1 MTVTH
6 SILPAVGRSA
16 LREYRQDKYREIQ
29 KRQEQGAT
37 GGQVVASITDLAD
50 EMIDRLYRQVIRSAP
65 PDSRWKLEDGFALV
79 ALGGYG
85 RGELA
90 PFSDIDLMFLHRDS
104 CKAIAQTAA
113 ADILQT
119 LWDIGYRVGHSLRTI
134 ADCIVMGRKDL
145 TVRTA
150 LMEARFL
157 SGNQRL
163 FERFR
168 ARYERKVTMK
178 SPSKFVQAKIQDRQ
192 AEYQQYGTTVYL
204 LEPHVKMSQGG
215 LRDMHLLRWAAA
227 SLYHTSSLETLKHH
241 GLLTQKDFT
250 TLMEAQEFLWR
261 VRNELHFE
269 ANRCQDLLTFSEQ
282 IRLSHL
288 WGLEDNG
295 HLLGVEKFMKKY
307 YEQTTA
313 LLEISRPL
321 MDRMVTR
328 PLYERLQ
335 KYLMRRT
342 IDGGFVITGNEISVQ
357 AETRPTVLGNASQL
371 LRLFQVAQVH
381 GVRLSPEIET
391 LIKNALEASPLLSLK
406 DSETSKIFLQIL
418 NTTGNVAGTLR
429 KLHRFRLL
437 EQIIPVFSSARGL
450 MQFNEYHKYTVDE
463 HCLRAVEEAEAF
475 RDQAGRIGQVYREI
489 QRKDILHLSLL
500 LHDLGKGQGP
510 DHSAIGIQ
518 IAESIS
524 DDIRL
529 DNAVRQVLTFLI
541 RHHLLMT
548 RIAFRRDLSD
558 ETILI
563 QFAKTVATP
572 EMLKML
578 YILTLAD
585 VSAVGPGTLTVW
597 KKDLLSEL
605 FENTLEILT
614 GEKMF
619 VAEPEKVKQVKG
631 WILAQVQTYPENWVL
646 DQLSAMT
653 TRYLLTTPPDR
664 IVRHL
669 GQIRHLPSERVL
681 VDAEYDPVRF
691 TTEYTVYTSDNL
703 TPGIFSKITGVL
715 ASKGLQI
722 LGATITTWSNGTV
735 VDTFQVQDLDFA
747 GAPTTRRLEKVSH
760 AIQDVLLDR
769 VSVEDLL
776 TQGRRIPTKHR
787 IFPLAIPTQV
797 EVDNGS
803 SERFTIIEVFAQDR
817 QGLLYIIAEAMFEL
831 GLSVHTAK
839 VSTQLDQIVDVFYVT
854 DRSGQKVMNLN
865 EIEKIKQK
873 VHDEIEQ
880 FHEAHRKP
888 SFIGSKE

>member
-1 MTVTH
+1 MNDE
-6 SILPAVGRSA
+6 LKKEA
-16 LREYRQDKYREIQ
+16 LREYRKNRYQEIHQ
-29 KRQEQGAT
+29 RQQLGAT
-37 GGQVVASITDLAD
+37 GGQIVASLTSLAD

-90 PFSDIDLMFLHRDS
+90 PFSDIDLMFLHRDD

-113 ADILQT
+113 TDILQT

-145 TVRTA
+145 TIRTA

-168 ARYERKVTMK
+168 ARYERKVIMK

-192 AEYQQYGTTVYL
+192 AEYRQYGTTVYL

-215 LRDMHLLRWAAA
+215 LRDLHLLRWAAL
-227 SLYHTSSLETLKHH
+227 SQYHTSSLETLKHH

-250 TLMEAQEFLWR
+250 TLMDAQEFLWR

-282 IRLSHL
+282 IRLSRL
-288 WGLEDNG
+288 FRFEDNG
-295 HLLGVEKFMKKY
+295 HLLGVEQFMKKY

-313 LLEISRPL
+313 LLEVSRPL

-342 IDGGFVITGNEISVQ
+342 INGGFVITGNEISVQ
-357 AETRPTVLGNASQL
+357 AETRPHVLSNASQL
-371 LRLFQVAQVH
+371 LRLFQLAQVH
-381 GVRLSPEIET
+381 GVRLLPEIET
-391 LIKNALEASPLLSLK
+391 LIKNALEASPLISLK

-418 NTTGNVAGTLR
+418 NATGNVAGTLR

-437 EQIIPVFSSARGL
+437 EQIIPAFSYARGL

-524 DDIRL
+524 DDIGL
-529 DNAVRQVLTFLI
+529 DNSTRQVLTFLI

-558 ETILI
+558 EAILI

-578 YILTLAD
+578 YLLTLAD

-614 GEKMF
+614 GEKVVVGEAQK
-619 VAEPEKVKQVKG
+619 VALVKD
-631 WILAQVQTYPENWVL
+631 WILARVQGQHPADWVL
-646 DQLSAMT
+646 EQLSSMT
-653 TRYLLTTPPDR
+653 TRYLLTTSPHR

-691 TTEYTVYTSDNL
+691 TTEYTVYTFDDL
-703 TPGIFSKITGVL
+703 TPGIFSKIAGVL

-747 GAPTTRRLEKVSH
+747 GAPTSRRLEKVSH

-803 SERFTIIEVFAQDR
+803 SEKFTIIEVFAQDR
-817 QGLLYIIAEAMFEL
+817 QGLLYIIAKAMFEL

-854 DRSGQKVMNLN
+854 DQSGRKITDTGS
-865 EIEKIKQK
+865 IEKIKHK
-873 VHDEIEQ
+873 LTDEIER
-880 FHEAHRKP
+880 FHAVHRTN
-888 SFIGSKE
+888 SQLTTHNL